1 MTKDELYNMAARI
14 SHDVV
19 EKNND
24 LINSQIDAMMTR
36 EDGSRLSITDAVAAA
51 AAMSITLAPDIS
63 AAVTARMLVEL
74 GLVSLE
80 DAE

>member
-14 SHDVV
+14 SRDVV
-19 EKNND
+19 EKNKD
-24 LINSQIDAMMTR
+24 LINSQINAMMTR
-36 EDGSRLSITDAVAAA
+36 EDGSRLSVTEAVAAVG
-51 AAMSITLAPDIS
+51 AMSITLAPDIS

>member
-14 SHDVV
+14 SREVV
-19 EKNND
+19 EKNKD
-24 LINSQIDAMMTR
+24 LINSQLNAMMTH
-36 EDGSRLSITDAVAAA
+36 EDSLRLSITEAVAAVGA
-51 AAMSITLAPDIS
+51 LSVTLAPDIS
-63 AAVTARMLVEL
+63 AAVTARTLVEL

>member
-14 SHDVV
+14 SRDVV
-19 EKNND
+19 EKNKD
-24 LINSQIDAMMTR
+24 LINSQLNAMMTH
-36 EDGSRLSITDAVAAA
+36 EDGSRLSITEAVAAVGA
-51 AAMSITLAPDIS
+51 LSVTLAPDIS